1 MANATGNPVRS
12 HRKELRILT
21 GSVAFGSTGA
31 VGAYSSGAEFTIART
46 GTGAYTLTL
55 PEKYDSLLSISGTVV
70 NSSAEDG
77 HWQRAGALTS
87 NQTVA
92 MLHVAAGSAADPA
105 SGTSVDFIIAV
116 KNSGVYP

>member
-1 MANATGNPVRS
+1 MASNTANPVRS
-12 HRKELRILT
+12 RRKGLRVLT

-31 VGAYSSGAEFTIART
+31 VGAYSTGAEFTLTRT

-55 PEKYDSLLSISGTVV
+55 PEKYHSLVSIVGTVV

-92 MLHVAAGSAADPA
+92 VLHVAAGSAADPA
-105 SGTSVDFIIAV
+105 SGTSVDFMIAV